1 MMTTDTIDTAQ
12 GLADAASAGQAVPA
26 TIPELVRTA
35 AARHGARIAI
45 QEDGLRLSF
54 TVLDALRAQAGRA
67 LLALGVLPGDRVAV
81 WAPNLSE
88 WIVAAL
94 ATHSIGAALVP
105 INTRMKGMETGAILA
120 DSGARVLF
128 CIDDFLGESY
138 PEMLAPH
145 RPATLERVVVVR
157 GCAGRQMA
165 PDELVW
171 ADFLALAPQTSEADF
186 RACERAVTGDTLMDI
201 MFTSGTTGRPKGVM
215 TAHAQNLQAIH
226 GWASITGVEAG
237 DRYLIVNPFFHTF
250 GYKAGWL
257 AALVS
262 GATILPHLVFDAEAV
277 MTRVENER
285 ITVLPGP
292 PTLYQTLLN
301 NPRLR
306 EFDLSS
312 LRVAVTGASAIP
324 PVLIQRMRRE
334 LGFRD
339 IFTGYGL
346 TESCGFATL
355 TRAGDDADIVALTSG
370 RAMPGVELRCV
381 DSAGQPMP
389 AGEPGE
395 VAVRGYN
402 VMRGY
407 FQLPEATAEAI
418 DAGGWLRTGDIGTL
432 DARGNL
438 RITDRIK
445 DMFIVGGFNCY
456 PAEIEKLLVSHP
468 AIAQVAVVGVAHE
481 RLGEAGKAFV
491 VLRHGSKV
499 GADELIDWARRHM
512 ANYKVPREVVFV
524 QTLPISAAGKILKYR
539 LREG

>member
-1 MMTTDTIDTAQ
+1 MMTTDTIETAR
-12 GLADAASAGQAVPA
+12 GLADAARAGQAVPA

-54 TVLDALRAQAGRA
+54 TALDALRAEAGRA
-67 LLALGVLPGDRVAV
+67 LLALGVVPGDRVAV

-105 INTRMKGMETGAILA
+105 INTRMKGMEAGAILA

-145 RPATLERVVVVR
+145 RPATLERVVVLR
-157 GCAGRQMA
+157 GRVGRQMA
-165 PDELVW
+165 PDELAW
-171 ADFLALAPQTSEADF
+171 ADLLALAPRTSEAEF
-186 RACERAVTGDTLMDI
+186 QACERAVTGDCLMDI

-277 MTRVENER
+277 MTRIENER

-355 TRAGDDADIVALTSG
+355 TRAGDDADLVALTSG
-370 RAMPGVELRCV
+370 RAMPGVELRCL
-381 DSAGQPMP
+381 DSDGQPVP

-418 DAGGWLRTGDIGTL
+418 DAGGWLRTGDVGTL
-432 DARGNL
+432 DVRGNL

-468 AIAQVAVVGVAHE
+468 AIAQVAVVGVPHE

-524 QTLPISAAGKILKYR
+524 QMLPTSAAGKILKYR